1 MQAALAS
8 FGPFHVNWITWAP
21 TLGTGILRTLEF
33 TGASFA
39 GAVVAGLGLALMRE
53 SPVPPVRWI
62 ARGYTEIFKNLPL
75 LTEIFLVY
83 FGLASLGLRLSV
95 FEAGCVSLIVFYAAY
110 LSEIFRG
117 GLQGIAAG
125 QREAAHALGLTEGEV
140 LIRVVVP
147 QAVRLVLPATTT
159 MLVDML
165 KSTSLLITI
174 SAAELMTVGQLIAS
188 TTFRAMEVYLVIGVI
203 YFAMCYPLSMAS
215 AWLERRLKAGSPLS
229 PRRRALIGEVRLALA
244 GSSADSLAGG
254 PGGGS

>member
-1 MQAALAS
+1 MPLAVTS
-8 FGPFHVNWITWAP
+8 FGPFHVDWISWAP
-21 TLGTGILRTLEF
+21 TVGDGIIKTIEF
-33 TGASFA
+33 TVASFA
-39 GAVVAGLGLALMRE
+39 GAVVVGLILALMRE
-53 SPVPPVRWI
+53 SPVAPLRWL
-62 ARGYTEIFKNLPL
+62 ARVYTEIFKNLPL

-125 QREAAHALGLTEGEV
+125 QREAAHALGLSEREV
-140 LIRVVVP
+140 LTRVVVP
-147 QAVRLVLPATTT
+147 QAVRLVLPGTTT

-174 SAAELMTVGQLIAS
+174 SAAELMTAGQLIAT

-203 YFAMCYPLSMAS
+203 YFLMCYPLSMAS
-215 AWLERRLKAGSPLS
+215 LWLERRLKAGTPLS
-229 PRRRALIGEVRLALA
+229 PWRRQLIGEVRLAMPA
-244 GSSADSLAGG
+244 GASGGAG
-254 PGGGS
+254 

>member
-1 MQAALAS
+1 MPDHLAS
-8 FGPFHVNWITWAP
+8 FGPFRVDWISWAP
-21 TLGTGILRTLEF
+21 TLGNGILKTLEF
-33 TGASFA
+33 TFASFV
-39 GAVVAGLGLALMRE
+39 GAVVAGLLLALMRE
-53 SPVPPVRWI
+53 SSVPPVRWL
-62 ARGYTEIFKNLPL
+62 ARIYTEIFKNLPL

-95 FEAGCVSLIVFYAAY
+95 FEAGCASLIVFYAAY

-125 QREAAHALGLTEGEV
+125 QREAAHALGLSEREV
-140 LIRVVVP
+140 LTRVVVP

-188 TTFRAMEVYLVIGVI
+188 TTFRAMEVYFVIGVV
-203 YFAMCYPLSMAS
+203 YFAMCYPLSMVS
-215 AWLERRLKAGSPLS
+215 LWLERRLKAGTPLS
-229 PRRRALIGEVRLALA
+229 PRRRHLIAQVRLAMPA
-244 GSSADSLAGG
+244 GAAGG
-254 PGGGS
+254 LR

>member
-1 MQAALAS
+1 MTATLAS
-8 FGPFHVNWITWAP
+8 FGPFHVDWISWAP
-21 TLGTGILRTLEF
+21 TLGSGILKTLEF
-33 TGASFA
+33 TFASFA
-39 GAVVAGLGLALMRE
+39 GAVLAGMVLALMRE
-53 SPVPPVRWI
+53 SPVAPVRWV
-62 ARGYTEIFKNLPL
+62 ARIYTEIFKNLPL

-125 QREAAHALGLTEGEV
+125 QREAAHALGLTEREV
-140 LIRVVVP
+140 LTGVVLP
-147 QAVRLVLPATTT
+147 QAVRLVMPATTT

-203 YFAMCYPLSMAS
+203 YFAMCYPLSLVS
-215 AWLERRLKAGSPLS
+215 LWLERKLKAGTPLS
-229 PRRRALIGEVRLALA
+229 PRRRRLIGEVRQALPA
-244 GSSADSLAGG
+244 AAAGG
-254 PGGGS
+254 QR